1 LEPKV
6 VFQYYIAIWKARV
19 GEEDLASTSTQRI
32 VGGELLSKIGS
43 WIDKVKANIAGRS
56 FKDKYS
62 IRETASYN
70 RIMAR
75 NMVPQDIYF
84 TRHVYNLFQ
93 IIRTWH
99 IEGRKGLHVE
109 VVVTLTKK
117 PIPETIL
124 IYTSPYALG
133 VKAL

>member
-1 LEPKV
+1 MV
-6 VFQYYIAIWKARV
+6 
-19 GEEDLASTSTQRI
+19 
-32 VGGELLSKIGS
+32 
-43 WIDKVKANIAGRS
+43 GRS

-62 IRETASYN
+62 IRATASYN
-70 RIMAR
+70 CIIAR
-75 NMVPQDIYF
+75 DMVPQDIYS

-99 IEGRKGLHVE
+99 AEGRKGLRVK
-109 VVVTLTKK
+109 VVVILTKK

-124 IYTSPYALG
+124 IYASPYALG